1 MLEHDPAVAGA
12 ESGSAESAP
21 GNKNMEVSDAEEFPS
36 DDEPSVQRP
45 ECGSNLDF
53 EAWVLDGGCDI
64 LEEMSNMAD
73 PKSRGVHSTR
83 HLEARGYAR
92 DCSAR
97 LFRKKTWG
105 HGGSRWVSV
114 GSSVKGI

>member
-1 MLEHDPAVAGA
+1 MPEHSNPAVAGA
-12 ESGSAESAP
+12 GAEPGSAESAP
-21 GNKNMEVSDAEEFPS
+21 GNKSMEAADVEEFLS
-36 DDEPSVQRP
+36 DDEPSEQQRQ
-45 ECGSNLDF
+45 CGSCHDF
-53 EAWVLDGGCDI
+53 EAWVLDGGHDI
-64 LEEMSNMAD
+64 LAEMSRIAD
-73 PKSRGVHSTR
+73 PKATTK

-105 HGGSRWVSV
+105 HGGSWWVSV

>member
-1 MLEHDPAVAGA
+1 MLEHSNPAVAGA
-12 ESGSAESAP
+12 AAEPGSVESAP
-21 GNKNMEVSDAEEFPS
+21 GNKSMEAADVEEFPS
-36 DDEPSVQRP
+36 DDEPSEQQRQ
-45 ECGSNLDF
+45 CGSCHDF

-64 LEEMSNMAD
+64 LAEMSSVAD
-73 PKSRGVHSTR
+73 PKATTK
-83 HLEARGYAR
+83 HLEVRGYAR

-105 HGGSRWVSV
+105 PGGSWWVSV